1 MKINTKIMSCFE
13 ASISSPL
20 PYLQVSTHDIETDD
34 KDRFVNR
41 NWMEYLEILSGP
53 GAYEVLRCDLIYDF
67 KSRIVK
73 DTMWGLDYHLTRLQ
87 MSFRE
92 LVRNDMHLN
101 SDHLNRIKL
110 DILDEHILDRAK
122 VESKTIIDAL
132 ILKHKCTYEKEL
144 STCKKQERVGDG
156 DNCTR
161 LILVKVT
168 LFWTPTVNANT
179 KSIGITVRGHAN
191 TDGQVINPLQRPDT
205 IITSLALPPP
215 HESDDGNDNGDNT
228 TRYMLPDR
236 ITSPHA
242 KISTWLQEKR
252 SLERQNTFQPK
263 GVKEIL
269 LLLLRQDLFLIQH
282 HTSNFNHDLKDYEIL
297 EGTSSNF
304 FAIYQDNTIRTAQKG
319 VLFGYIRHLVLKYAA
334 ACGLELDPRPCK
346 IEDCMNGLWVETFIT
361 SSSRLIH
368 PIQQILVPDYD
379 KGTIRTMNDKK
390 GGSDGDKD
398 GGGEEHAKINTQLHW
413 KELWRYEK
421 DRESLTKSVAK
432 WKLLLDEILAHV
444 GYH

>member
-1 MKINTKIMSCFE
+1 MSCFE

-20 PYLQVSTHDIETDD
+20 PYLQVSTYDIDTDD
-34 KDRFVNR
+34 KDKFVNR

-53 GAYEVLRCDLIYDF
+53 GAYEVLRCDLTYDF

-73 DTMWGLDYHLTRLQ
+73 DTLWGLDYHLTRLQ

-92 LVRNDMHLN
+92 LVRNDMHLT
-101 SDHLNRIKL
+101 SDHLYMIKL

-132 ILKHKCTYEKEL
+132 VLKHKCTYEKEL
-144 STCKKQERVGDG
+144 STCKKQEHVGDG

-215 HESDDGNDNGDNT
+215 HELDDGNDNDDGDNT
-228 TRYMLPDR
+228 ARYMLPDR

-242 KISTWLQEKR
+242 KLSTWLQEKR
-252 SLERQNTFQPK
+252 SLEKQNTFQPK

-269 LLLLRQDLFLIQH
+269 LLLLNQDLFLIQH
-282 HTSNFNHDLKDYEIL
+282 HTSSFNHDLKDYEIL

-304 FAIYQDNTIRTAQKG
+304 FAIYQDNTIRTAQRG
-319 VLFGYIRHLVLKYAA
+319 VLYGYIRHLVLKYAA
-334 ACGLELDPRPCK
+334 TCGLELDPRPCK
-346 IEDCMNGLWVETFIT
+346 IEDCINGLWVETFIT

-368 PIQQILVPDYD
+368 PIRQILVPDYD
-379 KGTIRTMNDKK
+379 KGTIRTMDDRK

-398 GGGEEHAKINTQLHW
+398 GGDEEHAKINTQLHW
-413 KELWRYEK
+413 KELWRYEI
-421 DRESLTKSVAK
+421 DRESSTKSVAK

-444 GYH
+444 GYHY